1 MWQIWTSGILGLWVI
16 LLAFLN
22 FSSTLTTFFLIATGA
37 ALAVLNFWMLSLIK
51 VPKRRYPDSEILP
64 PAPSELEDETPT
76 LNKIEVEVTTS
87 GDVEEENEEEQESED
102 NALQN
107 N

>member
-16 LLAFLN
+16 LLAFLD

-37 ALAVLNFWMLSLIK
+37 VLAALNFWLLSLIK
-51 VPKRRYPDSEILP
+51 TPERQHPDSEILP
-64 PAPSELEDETPT
+64 PALPTLKDVGEEDEA
-76 LNKIEVEVTTS
+76 
-87 GDVEEENEEEQESED
+87 EQEPED
-102 NALQN
+102 NISQN